1 MDIFWQVITSILGQA
16 SVLVG
21 LIACVGL
28 ILQRAPIDR
37 VVTGSLKAFLGML
50 IMGAGAAVI
59 VTMLT
64 PAAEIMADGFNF
76 QGVVP
81 VNEAITALASVK
93 YGAQM
98 AGITVGGFLVN
109 LILARFTP
117 LRYIFLS
124 GHHILFIATV
134 TTVMLYTLGLDDIS
148 VLIYGSLISGIVMT
162 MMPALAMPFVHKA
175 TNGAGFTLGHLAT
188 SGYVLSGIVG
198 KIAGGD
204 PVKTNAEKINFGRR
218 FGFMRE
224 SLILMGLGVLVVYMI
239 SAIFAG
245 REAVAEYSGTLDPFV
260 WVFIQSFTFAAGVAI
275 ILQGVRMFV
284 GELVP
289 AFRGISEKLVP
300 NAAPALDCP
309 AVFPYGEKSVLLGFF
324 GYTVGLIGAM
334 ALLIAVDFPIVIIP
348 ILLHSFFMGGTAGVF
363 GNATGGRRGA
373 LIGAAVLGFINSLIQ
388 ALLFGQMAVLGFEGT
403 TFADTDFVLVGLL
416 IGSLGS
422 IMPLVLAIVVA
433 VFLIAVLVEYKVTRP
448 MIRRSKEPVAETAK
462 AG

>member
-1 MDIFWQVITSILGQA
+1 
-16 SVLVG
+16 LVG

-28 ILQRAPIDR
+28 LLQRAPVER
-37 VVTGSLKAFLGML
+37 VITGSLKAFLGML
-50 IMGAGAAVI
+50 IMGAGATVI

-64 PAAEIMADGFNF
+64 PAAEIMAAGFNF

-98 AGITVGGFLVN
+98 AGITVGGFVVN

-124 GHHILFIATV
+124 GHHMLFIATV

-148 VLIYGSLISGIVMT
+148 VLLYGSLISGIVMT

-188 SGYVLSGIVG
+188 SGYVLSGLVG
-198 KIAGGD
+198 KLVGGD
-204 PVKTNAEKINFGRR
+204 PGKTNAEKITFGKRL
-218 FGFMRE
+218 GFMRE
-224 SLILMGLGVLVVYMI
+224 SLILMGFGVLVVYMI
-239 SAIFAG
+239 SAIAAG
-245 REAVAEYSGTLDPFV
+245 RDTVAEYSGDLDPFV

-289 AFRGISEKLVP
+289 AFRGISDRLVP
-300 NAAPALDCP
+300 KAVPALDCP

-324 GYTVGLIGAM
+324 GYTIGLIAAM
-334 ALLIAVDFPIVIIP
+334 ALLLSVNFPIVIIP
-348 ILLHSFFMGGTAGVF
+348 ILFHSFFMGGTAGVF
-363 GNATGGRRGA
+363 GNAMGGRRGA
-373 LIGAAVLGFINSLIQ
+373 FFGATVLGFINSILQ
-388 ALLFGQMAVLGFEGT
+388 AFLFQQMAVLGFEGT
-403 TFADTDFVLVGLL
+403 TFADTDFVLSGLL
-416 IGSLGS
+416 IGGLGNL
-422 IMPLVLAIVVA
+422 MPLVLAVYVV
-433 VFLIAVLVEYKVTRP
+433 VYLIAVLVEYKITRP
-448 MIRRSKEPVAETAK
+448 MLRRSEAVTAK
-462 AG
+462 TVSGK